1 MDDSALVKVVDRGR
15 KADSHTE
22 EKHQVQW
29 ITEQFIERH
38 TAWILQFEYRAV
50 RVASDRDRSGGPC
63 RIQHFSKRAFV
74 LQPFQTFRRG
84 MLRDRRKHKDLRP
97 IALTPPPL
105 KTKLFPPSQPPAPL
119 PSSPN
124 H

>member
-1 MDDSALVKVVDRGR
+1 MDDSALVQVVDRGR
-15 KADSHTE
+15 KADSCTQ

-38 TAWILQFEYRAV
+38 TAWVLQLEYRAV

-74 LQPFQTFRRG
+74 LQPFPTFRRG
-84 MLRDRRKHKDLRP
+84 MVRDRRKHKDLRR
-97 IALTPPPL
+97 IGLTPPAI
-105 KTKLFPPSQPPAPL
+105 KDKLFVLSQGL
-119 PSSPN
+119 EDIS
-124 H
+124 